1 LPEPRLTFPEEA
13 RPLSYADEGSSLAY
27 PEEPG
32 PLSYADENGSLAY
45 PEEAED
51 WSAARIPLTAD
62 PVSTDDLED
71 AELPRR
77 IRQASL
83 APQLR
88 DSSGRIDTSTD
99 NDPADDARSQEE
111 ARATVSAIQQG
122 WQRGR
127 SLFDPSAKPA
137 VTGTTPAGD
146 DGMQQDDD

>member
-1 LPEPRLTFPEEA
+1 V
-13 RPLSYADEGSSLAY
+13 
-27 PEEPG
+27 
-32 PLSYADENGSLAY
+32 N
-45 PEEAED
+45 
-51 WSAARIPLTAD
+51 
-62 PVSTDDLED
+62 TDDMED

-88 DSSGRIDTSTD
+88 DSTGRIDTGTD
-99 NDPADDARSQEE
+99 SDPADARSPEE

-127 SLFDPSAKPA
+127 SLFDPSDKPA

-146 DGMQQDDD
+146 DGMQQDDE